1 MNKKFF
7 SHIKS
12 QLHELNK
19 LRGLTNS
26 GLSDNLQQK
35 MKTQAKKK
43 YNEIQKSIE
52 KKGLDSDWLET
63 NFQTSL
69 QDLKTSIDE
78 M

>member
-1 MNKKFF
+1 
-7 SHIKS
+7 
-12 QLHELNK
+12 
-19 LRGLTNS
+19 
-26 GLSDNLQQK
+26 